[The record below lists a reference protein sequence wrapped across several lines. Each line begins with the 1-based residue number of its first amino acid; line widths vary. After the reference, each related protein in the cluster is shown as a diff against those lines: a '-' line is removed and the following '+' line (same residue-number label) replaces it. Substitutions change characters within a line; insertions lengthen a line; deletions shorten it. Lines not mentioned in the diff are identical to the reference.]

1 MKIAVNRKKLGI
13 MGGSFDPIHK
23 GHLETAEFVYQQ
35 LGLEK
40 IIFIPAYIAPHKI
53 GMEYAPAEHRYQMTL
68 LATQGNTHFA
78 VSDIELNRKGVSY
91 SYDTVAALHEQY
103 GDEYD
108 LYFIIGA
115 DSVAALDTWT
125 KVREIMAL
133 CTFVAATR
141 PGFAPLVD
149 KVIEYFGELG
159 RTRIK
164 WLNTPEMDISSTDI
178 RQRVQENCS
187 IRGLV
192 PLAVEE
198 YIHQKGL
205 YRP

>member
-1 MKIAVNRKKLGI
+1 MGIAVNRKRIGI
-13 MGGSFDPIHK
+13 IGGSFDPIHK

-53 GMEYAPAEHRYQMTL
+53 GMEYALAEHRYQMTL
-68 LATQGNTHFA
+68 LAIQDNPHFC
-78 VSDIELNRKGVSY
+78 VSDIELKRKGVSY
-91 SYDTVAALHEQY
+91 TYDTIAALHEYY
-103 GDEYD
+103 GDGYE

-115 DSVAALDTWT
+115 DSVAELDTWI

-141 PGFAPLVD
+141 PGFAPEVK

-159 RTRIK
+159 RTKIK

-178 RQRVQENCS
+178 RQRVQDNCS
-187 IRGLV
+187 ITGLV
-192 PLAVEE
+192 PAQVEE

-205 YRP
+205 YRS